1 MFDKGKR
8 KRSGRQDSYGDVP
21 GLGNAA
27 GPARE
32 PIRRAAPINRD
43 GGPDIDQ
50 YMYRSIMGTVERPTG
65 KEAAGRGDAATGFES
80 RSESGPDTVTLRLD
94 LPVARAEQLRVL
106 ARDLDESP
114 QTLARLWVMERL
126 RELSDSRSTGNKSNG
141 GSTQDGAKPSVLEL
155 PAVAGHAGP
164 AGPTDAMAA
173 LKKQLGDQYVTDP
186 EERAMYDDTYAFRQ
200 WGLYLAGLVLS
211 ARGRKMFTLDDM
223 RHLLRDELM
232 PGAYDTPGALDRDLV
247 LRDVELGRPGD
258 QLRPH
263 ACLERVSPG
272 VYSFLGF
279 KRARTMR
286 AAR

>member
-1 MFDKGKR
+1 MFDRGKGR
-8 KRSGRQDSYGDVP
+8 RSGRQAPYGEVP

-27 GPARE
+27 EPARE

-50 YMYRSIMGTVERPTG
+50 YMYRSIMGTAERPTG
-65 KEAAGRGDAATGFES
+65 KDADRPGGASSGFET
-80 RSESGPDTVTLRLD
+80 RSESGPDSVTLRLD
-94 LPVARAEQLRVL
+94 LPVARAEQLRAL

-126 RELSDSRSTGNKSNG
+126 RELSDNRTAGNKSNG
-141 GSTQDGAKPSVLEL
+141 GSAQESTKPSVLEL
-155 PAVAGHAGP
+155 PAVAGQASP
-164 AGPTDAMAA
+164 PDPVAA
-173 LKKQLGDQYVTDP
+173 LKRQLGDQYVTDP
-186 EERAMYDDTYAFRQ
+186 EERTMYNDTYAFRQ
-200 WGLYLAGLVLS
+200 WGPYLAGLVLS
-211 ARGRKMFTLDDM
+211 TRGRKMFTLDDM

-232 PGAYDTPGALDRDLV
+232 PGAYDTAGALDRDLV

-258 QLRPH
+258 QLRPY

-279 KRARTMR
+279 RRARTMR

>member
-1 MFDKGKR
+1 MFDRGKR
-8 KRSGRQDSYGDVP
+8 RHSGRQAPYSDAP
-21 GLGNAA
+21 GLGSA
-27 GPARE
+27 GQPARE
-32 PIRRAAPINRD
+32 PVRRAAPVNRD

-50 YMYRSIMGTVERPTG
+50 YMYRSIMGSVERPAG
-65 KEAAGRGDAATGFES
+65 KDADSRSDATSGFES
-80 RSESGPDTVTLRLD
+80 RSDSGPDSVTLRLD
-94 LPVARAEQLRVL
+94 LPVARAEQLRAL

-126 RELSDSRSTGNKSNG
+126 RELSDSRNTGNKSNG
-141 GSTQDGAKPSVLEL
+141 GSPQEGTKPSVLEL
-155 PAVAGHAGP
+155 PAVAGQAGP
-164 AGPTDAMAA
+164 ADPIAA

-186 EERAMYDDTYAFRQ
+186 DERTMYDDTYAFRQ

-211 ARGRKMFTLDDM
+211 MRGRKMFTLDDM

-279 KRARTMR
+279 RRARTMR